1 MSPLYARTFVRR
13 LLLACVVALSAGCG
27 RSGHGPAAGG
37 PHAPGPQAAPF
48 PPGPPTMELS
58 DPKVTFRDPETVE
71 CEVKY
76 RFTQGGPQPHDAYDF
91 QILFPGTQNSGLK
104 LMHTWELKMEGTIKD
119 SFHLS
124 QPGAKTFEIFVTE
137 TATLDRP
144 GRKQISNVVR
154 GPIR

>member
-1 MSPLYARTFVRR
+1 
-13 LLLACVVALSAGCG
+13 
-27 RSGHGPAAGG
+27 
-37 PHAPGPQAAPF
+37 
-48 PPGPPTMELS
+48 MELS
-58 DPKVTFRDPETVE
+58 DPKVTLRDPETVA

-124 QPGAKTFEIFVTE
+124 QPGAKTFEIFVAE
-137 TATLDRP
+137 TVQLDRP
-144 GRKQISNVVR
+144 GRKRISNVVS
-154 GPIR
+154 GSIQ